1 MTSCLRET
9 VQRRHN
15 YSRSNLFLFFFFFFR
30 IQKEL
35 AEITIDPPPNCRL
48 VVRSEIS
55 STYIEEKSPFSDDQV
70 RVIVSTRCCK
80 CLSTEE
86 KRLYK

>member
-1 MTSCLRET
+1 MSVDKLIMKDD
-9 VQRRHN
+9 
-15 YSRSNLFLFFFFFFR
+15 FLFKRNSDECKGDIIIHDQIYFWFFFFFR

-55 STYIEEKSPFSDDQV
+55 TVVLILKSRV
-70 RVIVSTRCCK
+70 RLVMTKYV
-80 CLSTEE
+80 
-86 KRLYK
+86 